1 MSLLGSI
8 KSLFSPLPDG
18 AIRYKGYTIAALP
31 EEEFGRYRLNAVI
44 SKKDKHR
51 SYTLIDRVADKQNCI
66 TLTHQKAKSLIDQ
79 KGDKI
84 FAH

>member
-31 EEEFGRYRLNAVI
+31 EEEFGRYRLHAVI

-51 SYTLIDRVADKQNCI
+51 SYTLIDRVADKQSCVKM
-66 TLTHQKAKSLIDQ
+66 THEKAKKLIDQ